1 MVKYTYYGRA
11 LADLSAA
18 KRLIEMSGAT
28 SRSAILDLAAY
39 HLQQATEK
47 SLKHIIPVCVME
59 KDIRRFKTHDIPSL
73 IGMVEM
79 STQYRIPLSIK
90 IIAGKLTSWE
100 ATARYSSDPVATKDE
115 LQAALAAIEPFMFD
129 IQSGRRN
136 Q

>member
-59 KDIRRFKTHDIPSL
+59 KDIRRFRTHNIPSL
-73 IGMVEM
+73 IGMVEHA
-79 STQYRIPLSIK
+79 THYRVPRKIK
-90 IIAGKLTSWE
+90 RIAEKLTLWE

-129 IQSGRRN
+129 IQSGRRK